1 MDIPDVF
8 LSHIRSSHTLRERY
22 GTWYFMPIVDGSQI
36 VHGRELPDDCL
47 FHIQTSHTW
56 REQQDIT
63 FAVVVFQIILDRA
76 IPYILLFHMSP
87 PFTRLMYWLIRYWWR
102 VQLLGALGQSDIGFA
117 AANEGQYTREVAV
130 RELMEGFQ
138 NGMQADL
145 AKFSS
150 VLLTILMVRHK
161 TVMEL
166 SQFRL
171 KPLI

>member
-1 MDIPDVF
+1 M
-8 LSHIRSSHTLRERY
+8 
-22 GTWYFMPIVDGSQI
+22 
-36 VHGRELPDDCL
+36 
-47 FHIQTSHTW
+47 
-56 REQQDIT
+56 
-63 FAVVVFQIILDRA
+63 
-76 IPYILLFHMSP
+76 
-87 PFTRLMYWLIRYWWR
+87 
-102 VQLLGALGQSDIGFA
+102 LGALGQSDIGFA

-145 AKFSS
+145 AKFSCG
-150 VLLTILMVRHK
+150 ILVRHK